1 MFGFLSFIFIFIF
14 IIFILL
20 LSVAAK
26 VVGSIFRTGK
36 RMTEKMTSSSQ
47 YTEKE
52 DSYQKDSSQHSSSQP
67 SSRKK
72 KVFDSDEGEYIEF
85 EEIKE

>member
-14 IIFILL
+14 IILILL
-20 LSVAAK
+20 LSAAAK

-47 YTEKE
+47 YKE
-52 DSYQKDSSQHSSSQP
+52 STYQERSSYGSSSQSP
-67 SSRKK
+67 AQKK

-85 EEIKE
+85 EEIKD

>member
-14 IIFILL
+14 IILILL
-20 LSVAAK
+20 LSAAAK

-36 RMTEKMTSSSQ
+36 RMTEKTTSSSQ

-52 DSYQKDSSQHSSSQP
+52 STYQERSSYGSSSQSP
-67 SSRKK
+67 TRKK

-85 EEIKE
+85 EEIKD